1 MVYKQDADKKTRAVM
16 ALLVETSKDCLD
28 GGDCGDCLM
37 QLTDGGCGS
46 IRLRGILGELRFR
59 RD

>member
-1 MVYKQDADKKTRAVM
+1 MVYKEDADKKTRAVI
-16 ALLVETSKDCLD
+16 ALLVETSRDCP
-28 GGDCGDCLM
+28 GSGDCHSCLM

-59 RD
+59 RG